1 MGIILAF
8 TKSQYGE
15 ENPAQQD
22 EPYAEHCW
30 TTENFGEPKLVNDA
44 QKYQA

>member
-1 MGIILAF
+1 ILLLNQLPLHDTMGIILAF

-22 EPYAEHCW
+22 EPYAEHC
-30 TTENFGEPKLVNDA
+30 
-44 QKYQA
+44 